1 MCKRCWM
8 AVEKIVAQAPF
19 WCEVSFR

>member
-1 MCKRCWM
+1 M